1 MFPKKGACALI
12 LAAILIVSFAALIQR
27 QKNDILSVT
36 ASKTPDS
43 SALFLPYSHNLVAMP
58 IEPIRLLSFS
68 VSLVTIT
75 RTAESVSLNN
85 CTRTEIY
92 DFIKTNPGT
101 HFRAICSSLGLSIG
115 LAEYHLGILKK
126 TGLISFIRD
135 GRYKR
140 YFVCGR
146 FSKKEITIICLM
158 RHQTVKKILQTLLDK
173 KRVSHSEIASQLS
186 VTSQALTWQ
195 MRHLKETELVL
206 CENDGTRTLYSLDA
220 HVAPALTRCLNLVQ
234 PKP

>member
-1 MFPKKGACALI
+1 LFPKKGACALI
-12 LAAILIVSFAALIQR
+12 LAAILIISFAALIER

-43 SALFLPYSHNLVAMP
+43 PALFLPYSHSLVAMP

-68 VSLVTIT
+68 VSLVTIA
-75 RTAESVSLNN
+75 RTAESASLNN

-101 HFRAICSSLGLSIG
+101 HFRAICSGLGLSIG
-115 LAEYHLGILKK
+115 LAEYHLGVLKK
-126 TGLISFIRD
+126 SGLISFIRD

-140 YFVCGR
+140 YFLSGK
-146 FSKKEITIICLM
+146 FSKREMTIISLM
-158 RHQTVKKILQTLLDK
+158 RHPAVQKIFQVLLDK
-173 KRVSHSEIASQLS
+173 KRASHSELASQLS

-195 MRHLKETELVL
+195 IKHLKKTELIS
-206 CENDGTRTLYSLDA
+206 CENEGTRTLYSLDA
-220 HVAPALTRCLNLVQ
+220 HVAPVLMICFALVQ
-234 PKP
+234 AKS